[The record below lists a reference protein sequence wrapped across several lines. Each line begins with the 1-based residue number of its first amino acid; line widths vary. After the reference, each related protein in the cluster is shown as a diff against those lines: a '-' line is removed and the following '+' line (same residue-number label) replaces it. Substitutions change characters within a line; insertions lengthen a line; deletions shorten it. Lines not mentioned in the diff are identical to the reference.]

1 MRKIVGLGMIVD
13 QPDLPVTP
21 QQPKRA
27 WYASPQPSPWRYG
40 GPKTPLNSPLAREVL
55 EFRRPGL
62 TRWATWAQAMWRGII
77 TRRSLLRT
85 EQGIA
90 SALMGPVL
98 TRVLQAHQL
107 TGVRWLHH
115 AWARGGGIVAVAMD
129 TGAVGMTD
137 FWRALVRRCT

>member
-1 MRKIVGLGMIVD
+1 MF
-13 QPDLPVTP
+13 
-21 QQPKRA
+21 
-27 WYASPQPSPWRYG
+27 S
-40 GPKTPLNSPLAREVL
+40 
-55 EFRRPGL
+55 
-62 TRWATWAQAMWRGII
+62 TWLLAMWRGII